1 MKNLR
6 KFFAVSVMVLTI
18 IVMSGVVVS
27 PAKATAQAG
36 DLIKKDGLSTVYYL
50 GADGKRYVFPHENVY
65 FSWYAD
71 FSGVVIVSATE
82 LSSYP
87 LGANVVMRP
96 GTKLIKITS
105 DPSVYAVEADG
116 VLKKIQSEADAIA
129 LYGANWAQ
137 RVVDVADSFFTNYT
151 IGTPLT
157 SGQVPAGTLVKVAG
171 NAAVY
176 YYDGTTYRNIATEA
190 AFTANR
196 FDFANVITVAAIG
209 TAGTA
214 ITGAEAT
221 LIKTSQAGVTPG
233 QQPGAGTGLTVALSS
248 LTPAS
253 INIPANSPVD
263 FLKLNLTASSDGNV
277 SVSSI
282 KLTAYDLGDATWVDD
297 VTFYDSDGVKL
308 GTSKNINNDRY
319 AIFNFATPIVV
330 NAGTTKTLTV
340 RAGIGTNSGGLCT
353 ALAFIC
359 GGNYILGIATGA
371 DVVATGATVSG
382 SFPIK
387 SNSMAAVNGAAV
399 GSVTLGAVT
408 TDQLATNNFGD
419 DNVLLAGFDLTAV
432 NEDILA
438 QTFRLYNGGT
448 NDAAVMDNLKL
459 YADGTEIAT
468 GSYGDRYVTFTLTN
482 YKIVEGDTVSFEVRG
497 DIGVTSVGDSIMLY
511 IKNRAD
517 FTFVGQTFGFGAQI
531 DDISIL
537 NLDTPNVD
545 GIKTTLAAGAFTI
558 DFDKSTTTGT
568 PAKDVKAGDN
578 DVVLGTL
585 LLKSNSENATV
596 ESIIDNGANT
606 FEIQGLDPDTDGID
620 ELENLEMVDV
630 STGGVYDLNFTANAT
645 TTHLSLSMVDEIS
658 LTKGVARKFLIRA
671 DMSDTVGHVIDNGD
685 TLKVHLD
692 SAAMTITGDVSGAA
706 IVDVTPASVD
716 SAITTIKDAS
726 LTWTTVGLT
735 NKTVV
740 GGAADVE
747 LYRAS
752 LKAGTSDSVKL
763 QTIKFTSVATTTVFA
778 DTNIT
783 KLDLY
788 LNDHL
793 IKTVSNDIVESAGAV
808 ADNTISF
815 GSLNATYST
824 IAAGATVD
832 LVVKATFASTLTLDN
847 QQGGNNTFALEL
859 SLFGDATV
867 RSATTNTLVLVNAG
881 GATAGGSR
889 NVTLQGVGTLQVDL
903 LATDIKADEDTYVLA
918 GAQTAADRYVGELKF
933 TTANEAIKVT
943 RLVLTAT
950 STSNVTNADLSAVKL
965 YKYVAGVP
973 TLVAS
978 AIPEANGDVIF
989 DPFDVVFPADQATS
1003 LFIAVVAKGMNVD
1016 ADPTSTATYNTNI
1029 VYNIDDVDANGD
1041 NSGTALVM
1049 TADPTPAANQYA
1061 DGTVV
1066 TKTATIVGSIL
1077 NSITNPMAD
1086 GALTGGIGKIL
1097 GKYTFVFDNG
1107 SNRNLANG
1115 ELKAQFSTTTI
1126 TFAKSTN
1133 VVITNVQAYIEGTP
1147 TKVAATDQNAAGIGA
1162 TGTTAGLAS
1171 WDDNALLALSGAGAV
1186 DGTVTLV
1193 IVGTVTT
1200 SADDGEYIQTS
1211 IADINGAGT
1220 DDIMYVGDGE
1230 LGGTILQVMYLP
1242 VTEVI
1247 GATLHE

>member
-6 KFFAVSVMVLTI
+6 KFFAVSVMALTI
-18 IVMSGVVVS
+18 FAMSGIS
-27 PAKATAQAG
+27 PVKATAQAG

-50 GADGKRYVFPHENVY
+50 GADGKRYVFPHDSVY
-65 FSWYAD
+65 FTWYAD
-71 FSGVVIVSATE
+71 FSGVVTVDATE

-96 GTKLIKITS
+96 GTKLVKITT

-116 VLKKIQSEADAIA
+116 VLRKIQSEADAIT
-129 LYGANWAQ
+129 LYGADWAK
-137 RVVDVADSFFTNYT
+137 RVIDVADSFFTNYT

-157 SGQVPAGTLVKVAG
+157 SGEVPAGTLVKVAG
-171 NAAVY
+171 DPAVY
-176 YYDGTTYRNIATEA
+176 YYDGTTYRNITTEA
-190 AFTANR
+190 AFNANR
-196 FDFANVITVAAIG
+196 FNFANLITVAAIG

-214 ITGAEAT
+214 ITGAETAFT
-221 LIKTSQAGVTPG
+221 KTSQAGVTPG

-248 LTPAS
+248 LTPSS

-263 FLKLNLTASSDGNV
+263 FLKLNLTAASDGNV
-277 SVSSI
+277 SVTSI
-282 KLTAYDLGDATWVDD
+282 KLTAYDLGDAIWVDD

-340 RAGIGTNSGGLCT
+340 RAGIGTNSGGLC

-387 SNSMAAVNGAAV
+387 GNSMAAVNGASV
-399 GSVTLGAVT
+399 GSVTIGAVT
-408 TDQLATNNFGD
+408 NDQLATNNFGN

-438 QTFRLYNGGT
+438 QTFRLYNSGT
-448 NDAAVMDNLKL
+448 NDTAVMDNIKL

-468 GSYGDRYVTFTLTN
+468 GSYNDRYVTFTLTN
-482 YKIVEGDTVSFEVRG
+482 YKIIEGDTVSFEVRG
-497 DIGVTSVGDSIMLY
+497 DIGVTSVGDWINLY

-517 FTFVGQTFGFGAQI
+517 FTFVGQTFGFSAQI
-531 DDISIL
+531 DDVSYL
-537 NLDTPNVD
+537 NLNAAND

-558 DFDKSTTTGT
+558 DFDRSATTGT

-578 DVVLGTL
+578 DVILGTL
-585 LLKSNSENATV
+585 LLESNSENVTV
-596 ESIIDNGANT
+596 ESIIDDGANT
-606 FEIQGLDPDTDGID
+606 FEIQGLDLDTDGID
-620 ELENLEMVDV
+620 EIENLEMYDV
-630 STGGVYDLNFTANAT
+630 STGGVYDIAFTANAT
-645 TTHLSLSMVDEIS
+645 TTHLSLSMMDEIS

-671 DMSDTVGHVIDNGD
+671 DMSDSAGHVIDNGD

-692 SAAMTITGDVSGAA
+692 SAAMTITGDVSGAP
-706 IVDVTPASVD
+706 IVDITPASVD

-763 QTIKFTSVATTTVFA
+763 QTIKLTTLATTTVFA

-788 LNDHL
+788 LNNHL
-793 IKTVSNDIVESAGAV
+793 IKTVSNDIVESTGAV
-808 ADNTISF
+808 VNNTISF

-824 IAAGATVD
+824 IAAAATVD
-832 LVVKATFASTLTLDN
+832 LVVKATFASTLTLDD
-847 QQGGNNTFALEL
+847 QQGGNNLFALEL
-859 SLFGDATV
+859 SLSGDATV
-867 RSATTNTLVLVNAG
+867 RLATTNTLVLVNAG

-903 LATDIKADEDTYVLA
+903 LTTDVKADRDSYVLA
-918 GAQTAADRYVGELKF
+918 GAETAATRYIGELKF

-950 STSNVTNADLSAVKL
+950 STADAISTDLSAIKL

-1016 ADPTSTATYNTNI
+1016 ADPTATAASSRFI
-1029 VYNIDDVDANGD
+1029 AYNIDDVDANGD

-1049 TADPTPAANQYA
+1049 VADPTPAANQYA
-1061 DGTVV
+1061 DATVA
-1066 TKTATIVGSIL
+1066 TKKTTIVGSIL

-1086 GALTGGIGKIL
+1086 GTLTGGIGKIL

-1107 SNRNLANG
+1107 ANRNLANG

-1133 VVITNVQAYIEGTP
+1133 VQITDVQAYLEGTL
-1147 TKVAATDQNAAGIGA
+1147 TKVAATDQDAAGIGA

-1171 WDDNALLALSGAGAV
+1171 WDDDALLALSGGGAV
-1186 DGTVTLV
+1186 DGTVTLI

-1211 IADINGAGT
+1211 IADLNGAAT

-1230 LGGTILQVMYLP
+1230 LGGTILQAMYLP